1 MARRRPMSQ
10 EAKDR
15 LAVLRKVRRT
25 LTDLGEEPVPYSGW
39 SKNIGFSTPFPADEA
54 AGDTGYTSS
63 YYESETSS
71 DDGSSDEPPSDGGGG
86 DTTPALPPPSEI
98 KTLEQSTKS
107 DKATPRPDLHK
118 EFYGD
123 GSSRS
128 TRVQAMQWIPTR
140 MQDPINL
147 DPESPEYANAML
159 YGFDVNNTSTVYGD
173 ILVAFARPSN
183 NQDPQALYVF
193 KDNPESNWEMVSTS
207 TSVGRA
213 INLLNGGTP
222 YVDSDAENYK
232 EIHKDTIDDETGA
245 PWAMWIFDDVWGLRE
260 NNAPLTYRREEERK
274 AAVKAPVK
282 RRFD

>member
-54 AGDTGYTSS
+54 AGDTEYTSS

-71 DDGSSDEPPSDGGGG
+71 DDGSSDEPPSDGGG
-86 DTTPALPPPSEI
+86 DTIPALPPPSEI

-147 DPESPEYANAML
+147 DPESSEYANAML
-159 YGFDVNNTSTVYGD
+159 YGFDANNASTVYGD

-193 KDNPESNWEMVSTS
+193 KDNPESNWGMVSTA

-213 INLLNGGTP
+213 IKLLNGGTP
-222 YVDSDAENYK
+222 YVDSDASRYK
-232 EIHKDTIDDETGA
+232 DIHKYTIDDETGA
-245 PWAMWIFDDVWGLRE
+245 PWAMWIFDEIWGLRA
-260 NNAPLTYRREEERK
+260 NNAPLTYRREEARK

>member
-1 MARRRPMSQ
+1 MSQ

-71 DDGSSDEPPSDGGGG
+71 DDGSSDEPPSDGGG
-86 DTTPALPPPSEI
+86 DTTPTLPPPSEI

-107 DKATPRPDLHK
+107 SKATPRPDLHK

-140 MQDPINL
+140 VQEPLTL
-147 DPESPEYANAML
+147 DPESSEYANAML
-159 YGFDVNNTSTVYGD
+159 YGFDANTASTVYGD

-183 NQDPQALYVF
+183 NQAPQALYVF
-193 KDNPESNWEMVSTS
+193 KDNPESNWGMVSTS

-213 INLLNGGTP
+213 VNLLNGGTP
-222 YVDSDAENYK
+222 YVDSDASRYK
-232 EIHKDTIDDETGA
+232 DIHKYTIDDETGA